1 MKTQFKKFNLQL
13 SAILFFALLI
23 VGCAKQEMPS
33 ITEQDDFLEELIT
46 SLENSEEMEQ
56 GVETRSHRKRSFYTL
71 RAALKCTGLTSV
83 LKNYRLTLFAPDDAA
98 FAALGLDADNICES
112 FDTETLTNILTYH
125 VVGERIPVVR
135 AGSLTMFNGNPANIV
150 SKPLTIR
157 GAYYKRYLINGA
169 RLIGR
174 GSCRG
179 IKTFVINKVLLP
191 PSSNIVEA
199 AQATSKFSIL
209 VQAVLAADPG
219 VAEALSAPG
228 AGVTVFAPTDEAFI
242 DLLGALNVGSLEELI
257 GVIDVTGLTK
267 VLQYHV
273 VPAIAYSTDLVDG
286 AELPTLQGETIGV
299 DLDNLSL
306 NDKSGTATGLVA
318 DCLDIVTSNGI
329 VHTIDKVMLP
339 QEILDAL

>member
-1 MKTQFKKFNLQL
+1 MKTQFKKLTLQL
-13 SAILFFALLI
+13 SAILFFALLV
-23 VGCAKQEMPS
+23 VGCAKQEMPAVA
-33 ITEQDDFLEELIT
+33 EQDDFLQELIT
-46 SLENSEEMEQ
+46 SLENAEEMEQ
-56 GVETRSHRKRSFYTL
+56 GVETRSHKKNTFYTL
-71 RAALKCTGLTSV
+71 RAALKCVGLSSV
-83 LKNYRLTLFAPDDAA
+83 LRNYRLTLFAPNDAA
-98 FAALGLDADNICES
+98 FAALGLDADNICEA
-112 FDTETLTNILTYH
+112 FDTESLTNILTYH
-125 VVGERIPVVR
+125 VIGERIPKVS
-135 AGSLTMFNGNPANIV
+135 AGSLTMLNGNPANII

-157 GAYYKRYLINGA
+157 GAYFKRYLINGA

-191 PSSNIVEA
+191 PSVNIVEA

-219 VAEALSAPG
+219 VVEALSAPG
-228 AGVTVFAPTDEAFI
+228 AGVTVFAPTNEAFG
-242 DLLGALNVGSLEELI
+242 DLLAALGVGSLEEVIGAI
-257 GVIDVTGLTK
+257 GVEGLTK

-286 AELPTLQGETIGV
+286 SELPTLQGETIGV
-299 DLDNLSL
+299 DLANLSL
-306 NDKSGTATGLVA
+306 NDKSGTGTGLVA